1 VETGTKAW
9 HRVGAHTHL
18 ALGVQHNGVL
28 VVGTDASLALGDVG
42 PDDAPMLATVPAVR
56 FVGLGAIVAGA
67 RRLGH
72 ESDAG
77 ADIVFSSVWAHD
89 LGDCYVEAVFPGRA
103 ATGSD
108 FVVAVPA
115 DELVVTGPMVRNP
128 GPPAFTDASWPLEWP
143 AALDMVIDSTTA
155 ATRFLPGAGEPV
167 DREFVEDQRR
177 AILAV
182 AEQVNVLARSGV
194 DADDAYDAGQWPYPE
209 AVVRPAI
216 ARAYAHWTP

>member
-1 VETGTKAW
+1 M
-9 HRVGAHTHL
+9 R
-18 ALGVQHNGVL
+18 
-28 VVGTDASLALGDVG
+28 
-42 PDDAPMLATVPAVR
+42 ATS
-56 FVGLGAIVAGA
+56 G
-67 RRLGH
+67 
-72 ESDAG
+72 
-77 ADIVFSSVWAHD
+77 
-89 LGDCYVEAVFPGRA
+89 
-103 ATGSD
+103 D

-128 GPPAFTDASWPLEWP
+128 GPPAFTNASWPLEWP

-194 DADDAYDAGQWPYPE
+194 DADDAYDAGQWPYPRRWC
-209 AVVRPAI
+209 APRS
-216 ARAYAHWTP
+216 RAPTALDTP